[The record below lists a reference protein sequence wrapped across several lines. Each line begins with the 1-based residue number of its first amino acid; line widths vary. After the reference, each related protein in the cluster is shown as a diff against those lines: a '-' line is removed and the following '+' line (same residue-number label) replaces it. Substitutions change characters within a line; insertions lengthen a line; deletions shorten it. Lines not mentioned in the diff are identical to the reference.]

1 MSVKYRILTLLAE
14 SIADVCMS
22 LRLLSLVS
30 AEYHHVAR
38 SNAVPPAVYPDL
50 PAVACKKGKV
60 LGGEYVKAALVL
72 AGTEERVGES
82 VVAPEYPALVVYQRH
97 RQRKAHQS
105 LVVGVV
111 DGFVQP
117 VVVRIFIQAYL
128 EQLAQRKPRNQDKQR
143 QGYQKA
149 PG

>member
-1 MSVKYRILTLLAE
+1 M
-14 SIADVCMS
+14 
-22 LRLLSLVS
+22 
-30 AEYHHVAR
+30 
-38 SNAVPPAVYPDL
+38 
-50 PAVACKKGKV
+50 

-143 QGYQKA
+143 QGYPESPGLIREQNDIHCHKA
-149 PG
+149 DHKRQYQREQNIAPVKILQGRTSCKKPLLRKRLSPPYPALP